1 MLQIVH
7 STYIWI
13 YAKNFPKQTKLIKQI
28 AKFNHVSNCQE
39 KPHNC
44 NCLEKKIMDAQCDI
58 KTEPN

>member
-13 YAKNFPKQTKLIKQI
+13 YAKKIPKQTKLIKQI

-44 NCLEKKIMDAQCDI
+44 NCLEKK
-58 KTEPN
+58 